1 MRDEEMQAEIEDF
14 IEGFNLDALDRV
26 ILFENGRTPITRA
39 IRVHA
44 ALCGAR
50 TATFCYALP
59 EKVHHPAHGSLEW
72 TGGAREG
79 HWGPCR
85 LYSGPAE
92 RRKPTSY
99 KPQST
104 LDQTA

>member
-1 MRDEEMQAEIEDF
+1 MRDEEIQAQIEDF

-50 TATFCYALP
+50 TATFCYALAWKSSSP
-59 EKVHHPAHGSLEW
+59 RSRVTGVDGRG
-72 TGGAREG
+72 TGGALG
-79 HWGPCR
+79 
-85 LYSGPAE
+85 
-92 RRKPTSY
+92 
-99 KPQST
+99 T
-104 LDQTA
+104 LPPV